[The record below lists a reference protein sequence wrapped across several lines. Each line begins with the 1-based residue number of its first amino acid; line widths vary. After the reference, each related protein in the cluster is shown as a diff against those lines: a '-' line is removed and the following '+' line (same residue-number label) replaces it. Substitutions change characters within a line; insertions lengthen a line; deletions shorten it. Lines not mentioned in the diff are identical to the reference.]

1 MSILLVRFYYA
12 SSHALDG
19 PEGIMYYICE
29 RTCMFGSQ
37 HSRPAR
43 RRVLPRFRNDWFF
56 FGIFIRRS
64 TFFASG
70 EKKWGSVRLNA
81 ERCKSVVGV
90 SAAAVLVQRCQSSAV
105 AFAVWCIC
113 RTERQKAIGRF
124 ATVEVTVR
132 LVWTHVHSHA
142 VLHALAVTP

>member
-12 SSHALDG
+12 SSRALDG
-19 PEGIMYYICE
+19 PEGNMYYICE

-56 FGIFIRRS
+56 FRNFHPSVDVFRKWR
-64 TFFASG
+64 
-70 EKKWGSVRLNA
+70 KKCGSVRLNA
-81 ERCKSVVGV
+81 ERCNSVVGV
-90 SAAAVLVQRCQSSAV
+90 SAAAVLVQRCRSSAV

-142 VLHALAVTP
+142 VLHALTVTP